1 MQGLPGMGRGSQ
13 AFCRPSRNRLA
24 RLVWCGMVLWVL
36 RRGTGCRR
44 DWAADVDGLAWLR
57 WRVGAARRDHWATA
71 TDAGNIAQKEEVA
84 GSCWRALRLWRGV
97 ASHGIAWASE
107 SHAWLCPS
115 RPVSGTRSRHY
126 HRVLFF
132 IDRPGWVGVAEG
144 GGSSRAGAQGRAKQ
158 KGMACDGGRMT
169 LMIRM
174 DGWRGGGRTMAWMGE
189 GASKASQKG
198 PGRAGLNQA
207 RGGRHQWT
215 TPASLAR

>member
-1 MQGLPGMGRGSQ
+1 M
-13 AFCRPSRNRLA
+13 
-24 RLVWCGMVLWVL
+24 WVL

-126 HRVLFF
+126 RRVLFF

>member
-97 ASHGIAWASE
+97 ASHGIA
-107 SHAWLCPS
+107 
-115 RPVSGTRSRHY
+115 
-126 HRVLFF
+126 
-132 IDRPGWVGVAEG
+132 
-144 GGSSRAGAQGRAKQ
+144 
-158 KGMACDGGRMT
+158 
-169 LMIRM
+169 
-174 DGWRGGGRTMAWMGE
+174 
-189 GASKASQKG
+189 
-198 PGRAGLNQA
+198 
-207 RGGRHQWT
+207 
-215 TPASLAR
+215 